1 VSTAN
6 LTESQEKWFASVRA
20 SLERDTGRSMAEWVE
35 IARACPASGLQNR
48 ASLVLDEAFP
58 PRMDWSAPER
68 LIDTLWGDPVSREIY
83 EAFDGAA
90 MALQGTVRTA
100 RKGYTAW
107 SRKVQFAAARP
118 VKGGKVMVGLAV
130 SPESASRLQTPR
142 SESWSERLTAR
153 TLLATLGEVDVTIH
167 DLLISA
173 WRTA

>member
-1 VSTAN
+1 
-6 LTESQEKWFASVRA
+6 
-20 SLERDTGRSMAEWVE
+20 
-35 IARACPASGLQNR
+35 
-48 ASLVLDEAFP
+48 
-58 PRMDWSAPER
+58 
-68 LIDTLWGDPVSREIY
+68 
-83 EAFDGAA
+83 
-90 MALQGTVRTA
+90 
-100 RKGYTAW
+100 
-107 SRKVQFAAARP
+107 